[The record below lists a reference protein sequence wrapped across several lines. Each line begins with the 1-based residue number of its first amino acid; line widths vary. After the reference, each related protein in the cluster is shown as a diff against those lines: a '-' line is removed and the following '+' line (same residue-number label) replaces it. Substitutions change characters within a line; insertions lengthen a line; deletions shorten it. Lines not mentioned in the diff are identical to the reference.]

1 VKTVTRLRSAGRE
14 AVAVELDGRP
24 WRTVPLEAA
33 VRAGLAT
40 GVELDRGRAKE
51 LAREL
56 RRLRALRVAGMALS
70 RRDRSVFELRDRL
83 RAGKIPP
90 REREQALATLFSAGV
105 VDDRRFAL
113 GRAQAL
119 AARGSGDALIR
130 ADLEA
135 RGIASENLAAA
146 LEALEPETERAA
158 AIVSRRGP
166 GLKTAR
172 YLGARGFGD
181 DAVRAAVA
189 WEDLEPVD

>member
-1 VKTVTRLRSAGRE
+1 
-14 AVAVELDGRP
+14 
-24 WRTVPLEAA
+24 
-33 VRAGLAT
+33 
-40 GVELDRGRAKE
+40 
-51 LAREL
+51 
-56 RRLRALRVAGMALS
+56 
-70 RRDRSVFELRDRL
+70 
-83 RAGKIPP
+83 
-90 REREQALATLFSAGV
+90 V